1 MLEISF
7 NVSIDVV
14 LRRILLIITR
24 PLINSKRLPLSL
36 HHTQIQKR
44 DVWSSYHPPHQ
55 SRHLIH
61 PCTCGG
67 VSYPCHQT
75 VS

>member
-14 LRRILLIITR
+14 LRRILLIITH

-36 HHTQIQKR
+36 HHTQIQK
-44 DVWSSYHPPHQ
+44 
-55 SRHLIH
+55 
-61 PCTCGG
+61 
-67 VSYPCHQT
+67 
-75 VS
+75 